1 MQLSTISPLLLS
13 VARYSDKQHSSVI
26 WSGIEKPAWW
36 QRRTTGSST
45 AFRHPLRGR
54 RNFARNDRDWGCHN
68 SVRVSLAST
77 LLFATCLLTPLLTA
91 QMPVRAV
98 APTHSPSSGNRFL
111 SPGVDA
117 GDYLYISGQGS
128 RRADGTVPSTFDAQ
142 LRQAL
147 DNVKAVVES
156 AGLTLEN
163 VVYVQVYLT
172 DISSYSE
179 MNRVFGEYFP
189 KTAPARAVLGVYALP
204 DPPVE
209 INAVAVR
216 NLEGRRVIHPRTFST
231 AESASPGIL
240 THDRLFISSMAG
252 VDPATGKVPDD
263 PAAQVDLALDR
274 MQAVLKTA
282 GLEMSH
288 VVFVHP
294 YLTSEIPTRVMNE
307 RYARRFEFGNTPG
320 RATIQVSS
328 LPGGAHI
335 EYTGVAVRDLQQR
348 KTVRPK
354 NMPPSPTAS
363 PCVFAGDTLYC
374 SAKSGF
380 IPGPHGG
387 VYATT
392 TQHQLRQTMRNLLD
406 NLEEAGMDFSQVV
419 ATNVYLDNLADAP
432 TFNEVYGQYFGP
444 IMPSSTTIQQIAP
457 AERKA
462 DQNDHYP
469 DLEQVSLIAVRR
481 PAH

>member
-1 MQLSTISPLLLS
+1 MHLSTITRHLGLSLLL
-13 VARYSDKQHSSVI
+13 
-26 WSGIEKPAWW
+26 
-36 QRRTTGSST
+36 
-45 AFRHPLRGR
+45 
-54 RNFARNDRDWGCHN
+54 
-68 SVRVSLAST
+68 AS
-77 LLFATCLLTPLLTA
+77 LLTA
-91 QMPVRAV
+91 QDQMRAV
-98 APTHSPSSGNRFL
+98 APAHSPSSGNRFL

-117 GDYLYISGQGS
+117 GDYLYISGQGP
-128 RRADGTVPSTFDAQ
+128 RRTDGTVPSAPNAQ
-142 LRQAL
+142 FRQAL
-147 DNVKAVVES
+147 DNVKAVLES

-172 DISSYSE
+172 NISSYSE
-179 MNRVFGEYFP
+179 MNRVFSEYFP
-189 KTAPARAVLGVYALP
+189 KTPPARAVLGVYALT
-204 DPPVE
+204 DPPVQ

-216 NLEGRRVIHPRTFST
+216 DLDGRKAVYPASFSKD
-231 AESASPGIL
+231 ESASPGML

-252 VDPATGKVPDD
+252 IDPATGKVPDD

-274 MQAVLKTA
+274 MQAVVKAA

-288 VVFVHP
+288 VVFVNP
-294 YLTSEIPTRVMNE
+294 YLTSEIPSRVMNE

-320 RATIQVSS
+320 RATIQVAS

-348 KTVRPK
+348 KSVRPK

-392 TQHQLRQTMRNLLD
+392 TQHQARQTMRNLLD

-419 ATNVYLDNLADAP
+419 STNVYLDDLADASV
-432 TFNEVYGQYFGP
+432 FNEVYGQYFS
-444 IMPSSTTIQQIAP
+444 IMPASTTVQQIAP

-469 DLEQVSLIAVRR
+469 DLEQVSLIAVRK
-481 PAH
+481 PTH